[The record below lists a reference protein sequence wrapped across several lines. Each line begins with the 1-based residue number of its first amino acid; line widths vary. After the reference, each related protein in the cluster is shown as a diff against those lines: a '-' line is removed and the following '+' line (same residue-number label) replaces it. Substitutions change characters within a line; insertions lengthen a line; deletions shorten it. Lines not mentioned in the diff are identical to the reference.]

1 MALDF
6 GTGNGMTVR
15 LAGPYAGGGGSSAKV
30 SAVTLGASDWKN
42 AESPYFQE
50 VVIDGISASG
60 MVSIQA
66 DREQIAYLGER
77 GIALHID
84 NDGGVTT
91 AWAVG
96 GKPDADM
103 VLQVSITEVIVL

>member
-1 MALDF
+1 MALDY
-6 GTGNGMTVR
+6 GTSSGLAVQM
-15 LAGPYAGGGGSSAKV
+15 AGPFGSM
-30 SAVTLGASDWKN
+30 GASGKITQIMLPAADWKN

-66 DREQIAYLGER
+66 DREQIAYLGES

-103 VLQVSITEVIVL
+103 VLQVSITEVVIL